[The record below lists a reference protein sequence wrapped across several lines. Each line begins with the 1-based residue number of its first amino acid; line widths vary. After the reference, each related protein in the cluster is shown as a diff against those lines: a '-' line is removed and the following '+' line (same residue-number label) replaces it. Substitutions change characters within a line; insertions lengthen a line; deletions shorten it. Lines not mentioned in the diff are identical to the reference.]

1 MALVNVLEFSGI
13 LSLVGFA
20 AGFLGAIT
28 GLGGGIVVVPVLVI
42 FFNIDLR
49 VAMGTSL
56 LTAIATSS
64 GASFTLAREKYTNIR
79 VGMLLEIGA
88 VIGAIIG
95 ALVVQR
101 LATDIVSFLYGCLLI
116 LSLWFS
122 LHKFR
127 DRLLTTPAHKWA
139 LFLGLNGNY
148 KINQGI
154 KEYRVYNV
162 PLGMW
167 LMSAAGFFSGLLGIG
182 SGLFKVLIFDVVM
195 GLPYKVS
202 TSTSLFM
209 IGITTATSAGLYFAA
224 GYIQPEI
231 CFAVIPGVL
240 VGALYG
246 AKTLVKAKTKI
257 LKLIFNSILVIL
269 AIKLIYSGI
278 RGLI

>member
-1 MALVNVLEFSGI
+1 MLVVNVLEFSGI
-13 LSLVGFA
+13 LSIVGFA

-49 VAMGTSL
+49 IAMGTSL

-64 GASFTLAREKYTNIR
+64 GASFTLAREKYTNVRI
-79 VGMLLEIGA
+79 GMLLEIGA

-95 ALVVQR
+95 AIVVQH
-101 LATDIVSFLYGCLLI
+101 LATHMISFLFGCLLI
-116 LSLWFS
+116 FSLWFS

-139 LFLGLNGNY
+139 LSLGLNGNY
-148 KINQGI
+148 KTSHGI

-167 LMSAAGFFSGLLGIG
+167 LMTIAGFLSGLLGIG

-209 IGITTATSAGLYFAA
+209 IGITTATSAGIYLAA
-224 GYIQPEI
+224 GYIHPEI

-240 VGALYG
+240 IGALCG
-246 AKTLVKAKTKI
+246 AKTLVKSKTKF
-257 LKLIFNSILVIL
+257 LKIIFNTILIIL
-269 AIKLIYSGI
+269 AIKLIYSGVV
-278 RGLI
+278 GLI

>member
-1 MALVNVLEFSGI
+1 MPLLNVLEFSAI
-13 LSLVGFA
+13 LATVGWA

-28 GLGGGIVVVPVLVI
+28 GLGGGIVIVPVLVI

-49 VAMGTSL
+49 IAMGTSL

-79 VGMLLEIGA
+79 IGMLLEIGA
-88 VIGAIIG
+88 VIGAVIG
-95 ALVVQR
+95 ATVVQR
-101 LATDIVSFLYGCLLI
+101 LATDVVSFLYGCLLI
-116 LSLWFS
+116 VSLGFS

-127 DRLLTTPAHKWA
+127 DRLLTAPAHNWA
-139 LFLGLNGNY
+139 LRLGLNGTY
-148 KINQGI
+148 KTSQGI

-167 LMSAAGFFSGLLGIG
+167 LMTAAGFFSGLLGIG
-182 SGLFKVLIFDVVM
+182 SGLFKVLIFDVAM

-209 IGITTATSAGLYFAA
+209 IGITTATGAGVYYSA
-224 GYIQPEI
+224 GYIEPEI

-240 VGALYG
+240 IGALCG
-246 AKTLVKAKTKI
+246 AKVLVKSKTKI
-257 LKLIFNSILVIL
+257 LKLVFNTILIIL

-278 RGLI
+278 IGLI

>member
-1 MALVNVLEFSGI
+1 MNVLEFSGI
-13 LSLVGFA
+13 LAMVGMA

-42 FFNIDLR
+42 FFDIDLR
-49 VAMGTSL
+49 IAMGTSL
-56 LTAIATSS
+56 LTAIVTSA
-64 GASFTLAREKYTNIR
+64 GASFTLAQEQYTNIR

-95 ALVVQR
+95 AIVVQY
-101 LATDIVSFLYGCLLI
+101 LDADLVSFLFGCLLI
-116 LSLWFS
+116 FSLWAS

-127 DRLLTTPAHKWA
+127 DRLPTTPAHKWA
-139 LFLGLNGNY
+139 TSLNLNGHY
-148 KINQGI
+148 KTSHGI

-167 LMSAAGFFSGLLGIG
+167 LMSGAGFFSGLLGIG
-182 SGLFKVLIFDVVM
+182 SGLFKVLIFDVAM

-209 IGITTATSAGLYFAA
+209 IGITSATSAAVYFSA
-224 GYIQPEI
+224 GFIKPEI

-240 VGALYG
+240 LGAVCG
-246 AKTLVKAKTKI
+246 AKVLVKSKITI
-257 LKLIFNSILVIL
+257 LKIIFNSLLVIL
-269 AIKLIYSGI
+269 ATKLIYTGI
-278 RGLI
+278 VGLI